1 MNELTYDERIAV
13 MRILFDIILADKKI
27 DPREELLFGQIAE
40 NLQLGDSVRTEIE
53 QLNSLLALSMIR
65 NFTRDQKVELAQMM
79 GKMIVVDNDINY
91 NEVRIYDVV
100 NDYCNIN
107 VDFFHSDDLEYTF
120 S

>member
-1 MNELTYDERIAV
+1 

-27 DPREELLFGQIAE
+27 DRREELLFGQIAE
-40 NLQLGDSVRTEIE
+40 NLQLGTTVRTEIE

-65 NFTRDQKVELAQMM
+65 NFTHDQKVELAQMM
-79 GKMIVVDNDINY
+79 GKMIIVDNDINY

-107 VDFFHSDDLEYTF
+107 VDFTHSDDLEFTY